1 MNKTAQELV
10 RGQQVEWVRPDDL
23 VDQALQKMAK
33 HDLTALP
40 VLEPSAGESTQG
52 SIKGFVDVLD
62 LVAFLATVGTR
73 VMTNPY
79 GAGESRSLAT
89 DDIAILHRRSKEFR
103 ITNTVEIS
111 DFCKRNPLH
120 KVNQG
125 MNVKDLIR
133 FFGKTN
139 EYIHRVAVVDDNHN
153 LVGVLTQSMLL
164 RCIHND
170 LAQLKEVNDVKADSL
185 RMTEVNKLVTV
196 PADMTAFDAFMKM
209 HQESLSSLA
218 VVSGNGE
225 IFENLSATDLKG
237 ALTDFKRL
245 MLPVRDYLAATRAL
259 VLGKKR
265 MEGLVHCDRDKSL
278 AEVVRLIGEA
288 RVHRVYV
295 VDEQRK
301 PVGVVSLTDIYHHLQ
316 SIISA

>member
-1 MNKTAQELV
+1 MNRTARDFV
-10 RGQQVEWVRPDDL
+10 TGQQVEWVRPDDL

-40 VLEPSAGESTQG
+40 VVEPSTGTAPGT
-52 SIKGFVDVLD
+52 IKGFVDVVD

-73 VMTNPY
+73 TMTNPY

-89 DDIAILHRRSKEFR
+89 DDIAMLHRRSKEFR

-111 DFCKRNPLH
+111 DYCKRNPLH

-125 MNVKDLIR
+125 MPAKDLIN

-139 EYIHRVAVVDDNHN
+139 ENIHRVAVVDDNHN
-153 LVGVLTQSMLL
+153 LIGVLTQSMLL
-164 RCIHND
+164 RCISDD
-170 LAQLKEVNDVKADSL
+170 LSKMREINDVKANSL
-185 RMTEVNKLVTV
+185 RMTEVNKLATV
-196 PADMTAFDAFMKM
+196 AADMTAFDAFMKM
-209 HQESLSSLA
+209 HKENLSSVA

-245 MLPVRDYLAATRAL
+245 LLPVRDYLAATRAL
-259 VLGKKR
+259 VLAKKR
-265 MEGLVHCDRDKSL
+265 TEGLVHCDRDRSL
-278 AEVVRLIGEA
+278 VEVLRLINEA
-288 RVHRVYV
+288 LVHRVYV

-301 PVGVVSLTDIYHHLQ
+301 PVGVVSLTDIYHSLQ
-316 SIISA
+316 RVLA

>member
-40 VLEPSAGESTQG
+40 VVEPSAESAQG
-52 SIKGFVDVLD
+52 TIKGFVDVLD

-73 VMTNPY
+73 IMTNPY

-89 DDIAILHRRSKEFR
+89 DDLAILHRRSKEFR

-120 KVNQG
+120 KVNQN
-125 MNVKDLIR
+125 MSVKDLIR

-164 RCIHND
+164 RCIQND
-170 LAQLKEVNDVKADSL
+170 LAQLKEVNDAKADSL
-185 RMTEVNKLVTV
+185 RMTEMNKLVTV

-209 HQESLSSLA
+209 HQECLSSLA

-245 MLPVRDYLAATRAL
+245 MLPVRDYLAVTRAL

-265 MEGLVHCDRDKSL
+265 MEGACTSVADHLGGGTYD
-278 AEVVRLIGEA
+278 
-288 RVHRVYV
+288 
-295 VDEQRK
+295 
-301 PVGVVSLTDIYHHLQ
+301 TTYHAQ
-316 SIISA
+316 D